1 MKRRNLLNLL
11 NGEELLFTFQR
22 GDYKLVFEYDTKE
35 ELEEYLK
42 LAEASYA
49 QIQKTTKRYEIT
61 QKIIEKEEENPKVK
75 DSYNFYDLE
84 TKFIVAKKKLEKVS
98 KSTYKAYEATFT
110 KLKEFFK
117 YEQINKLEIEDY
129 ERFRDYL
136 LKSGLVSKTV
146 NNHIAYVKMFIKW
159 GADRKLFENNA
170 DGVEMLAESKPKIEK
185 VNYTDTE
192 IKEILA
198 FDYEQCFKDI
208 YLIATHTGMRISE
221 IHALKKENIK
231 QDKETGI
238 YYFDIAKSKTNSG
251 VRQVPIHKN
260 ILKRVLEIDF
270 PILKDKTDDAAQKV
284 VLRQLYRIVQKSN
297 GKTFHTFRAKFIEKC
312 IKEYPRDILAIQE
325 IVGHSKEDS
334 KKLTIDTYGKGFQL
348 DYKKMITDSVSYG

>member
-1 MKRRNLLNLL
+1 MKRKKTLDLLK
-11 NGEELLFTFQR
+11 GEELVFTFEK
-22 GDYKLVFEYDTKE
+22 GDYKLIFEYDTVE
-35 ELEEYLK
+35 ELREYLK
-42 LAEASYA
+42 IAEASYKEV
-49 QIQKTTKRYEIT
+49 QKTTKRYEIAH
-61 QKIIEKEEENPKVK
+61 KIIEKEEANPKVK
-75 DSYNFYDLE
+75 DTYSFYDLE
-84 TKFIVAKKKLEKVS
+84 TKFILAKKKLEKVS
-98 KSTYKAYEATFT
+98 KSTYKAYESTFA

-117 YEQINKLEIEDY
+117 YEQINKLQIEDY

-146 NNHIAYVKMFIKW
+146 NNHIAYVKMFVKW

-170 DGVEMLAESKPKIEK
+170 DGVEMLKESKPKIEK

-198 FDYEQCFKDI
+198 FDYEQPFKDI

-221 IHALKKENIK
+221 IHALKNENIK

-260 ILKRVLEIDF
+260 ILERVLKIDF

-297 GKTFHTFRAKFIEKC
+297 GKTFHSFRGTFIEKC
-312 IKEYPRDILAIQE
+312 IKEHPRDILAIQE
-325 IVGHSKEDS
+325 IIGHSKEDS

-348 DYKKMITDSVSYG
+348 DYKKSIVDSVSY